1 VLSRRGTTLVELLVG
16 LVLSAVLLGV
26 ASRSLLRQQRA
37 ARSVGAGSASESQAR
52 HVARLLSGELAPL
65 DAASGDVA
73 AGQASDSSLELRAVV
88 ATALTCDTATNV
100 VTLAP
105 AGAVTPPLA
114 GIARAPAAGDSL
126 WYDADSLGWRT
137 RAVLA
142 VARVSASCALPSAS
156 AGATYRLTLDAP
168 IDVGGGTPLRL
179 TRWERYVV
187 YRASDGR
194 WYLGIRDWSVAGAR
208 FLSPQPVAGPFLRV
222 LSTGERTGFR
232 FYDSLGVSLRP
243 NGTNERAIA
252 RVRVT
257 TLAAVPAWAGADSV
271 RRDSADV
278 ALARRASP

>member
-26 ASRSLLRQQRA
+26 ASSSLLRQQRSS
-37 ARSVGAGSASESQAR
+37 RWIGASSAGESQVR
-52 HVARLLSGELAPL
+52 HVARLLSGELALL

-88 ATALTCDTATNV
+88 ASALACDSATNV

-105 AGAVTPPLA
+105 AGAVTPPLS
-114 GIARAPAAGDSL
+114 GIARAPAPGDSL
-126 WYDADSLGWRT
+126 WYDADSLGWRA

-142 VARVSASCALPSAS
+142 VARPTASCALPA
-156 AGATYRLTLDAP
+156 AAPGPTYRLTVDAP
-168 IDVGGGTPLRL
+168 IGVAGATPLRL

-187 YRASDGR
+187 YRASDGK
-194 WYLGIRDWSVAGAR
+194 WYLGIRDWSVSSAR
-208 FLSPQPVAGPFLRV
+208 FLSPQPVAGPLLRA
-222 LSTGERTGFR
+222 LASGERTGFR
-232 FYDSLGVSLRP
+232 YFDSLGAPLLP
-243 NGTNERAIA
+243 NGTNERNIA

-257 TLAAVPAWAGADSV
+257 ALTAVPTWGGDSV